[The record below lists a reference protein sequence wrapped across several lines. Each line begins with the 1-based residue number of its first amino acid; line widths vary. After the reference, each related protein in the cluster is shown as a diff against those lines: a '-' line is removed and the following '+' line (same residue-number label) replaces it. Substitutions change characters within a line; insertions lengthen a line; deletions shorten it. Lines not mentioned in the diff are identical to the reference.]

1 MIRLIYCITRREDVS
16 VEDFRRHWND
26 SFVPMA
32 ERLASFYE
40 AKDYR
45 VSATLAVGANATIRE
60 MKGTAEPHDGL
71 LEMWWDNAATLMD
84 KAGSD
89 SAADLRAQV
98 QALEAQFIDID
109 RSNLFFTDG

>member
-1 MIRLIYCITRREDVS
+1 MPPNTISCYPRNPRTTRDR
-16 VEDFRRHWND
+16 N
-26 SFVPMA
+26 P
-32 ERLASFYE
+32 
-40 AKDYR
+40 
-45 VSATLAVGANATIRE
+45 AVGANATIRE